1 MNENIILSNEFSGLW
16 TGRSPVRIV
25 RLVPSLTEIFYYFGL
40 DKYVVG
46 VTRFCEHPEVKFP
59 KPAKIGGTKNP
70 SFDKIKKLNPDV
82 IFASKEENNL
92 ADIERLSTI
101 CPVIV
106 TDIVTIDD
114 NLKVLEHFGIMFQ
127 KKKAASAVIKQH
139 SSDFKKVIF
148 ADLKTAVYLIW
159 KDPMMT
165 VGGDTFINN
174 MMLYAGFEN
183 LYFDA
188 TRYPEITMD
197 KLIQDNP
204 EYLLLSSE
212 PYPFKEKHVEEFER
226 MLPATKVILVDG
238 QMFSWY
244 GIRPLFTK
252 KYFSSIL

>member
-1 MNENIILSNEFSGLW
+1 MNENIILSNDFSGLW

-25 RLVPSLTEIFYYFGL
+25 SLVPSLTEIFYYFGL

-114 NLKVLEHFGIMFQ
+114 NLKVLEHFGIM
-127 KKKAASAVIKQH
+127 
-139 SSDFKKVIF
+139 
-148 ADLKTAVYLIW
+148 
-159 KDPMMT
+159 
-165 VGGDTFINN
+165 
-174 MMLYAGFEN
+174 
-183 LYFDA
+183 
-188 TRYPEITMD
+188 
-197 KLIQDNP
+197 
-204 EYLLLSSE
+204 
-212 PYPFKEKHVEEFER
+212 
-226 MLPATKVILVDG
+226 
-238 QMFSWY
+238 
-244 GIRPLFTK
+244 
-252 KYFSSIL
+252 